1 MLKVNPEVFIRK
13 TITWTQ
19 YPLKIMSRY
28 QWSIAVDRNQNQRN
42 QKTYLPRIVLCWA
55 VYKSQWNKNYGRMAM
70 TRDKD
75 YLAVLYMMVTLIYV
89 YFQEDIFAETT
100 GKY

>member
-1 MLKVNPEVFIRK
+1 
-13 TITWTQ
+13 
-19 YPLKIMSRY
+19 
-28 QWSIAVDRNQNQRN
+28 
-42 QKTYLPRIVLCWA
+42 
-55 VYKSQWNKNYGRMAM
+55 MAM

-75 YLAVLYMMVTLIYV
+75 YLPVLYMMVTLIYV